1 MRVFDTS
8 PLLRSAV
15 GFDNLARLVDSVART
30 NPSETAY
37 PPYNIEKTGDD
48 DYRISMAV
56 AGFNEDELDVTVK
69 DGTLVI
75 AGKAA
80 AKSDEDETDEPVY
93 LHRGIAKRAFQRQFH
108 LADTIRVT
116 GAALENGLLHV
127 NLVREIPEERKPRQI
142 AINGSSPKVIDQ
154 KAA

>member
-15 GFDNLARLVDSVART
+15 GFDNLARLVESTARAKPSDS
-30 NPSETAY
+30 AY
-37 PPYNIEKTGDD
+37 PPYNIEKTGED

-56 AGFNEDELDVTVK
+56 AGFSEEELDITVK

-75 AGKAA
+75 SGKAA
-80 AKSDEDETDEPVY
+80 EKTEDDESDQPVY

-116 GAALENGLLHV
+116 GASLENGLLHV
-127 NLVREIPEERKPRQI
+127 ALVREIPEERKPRQI
-142 AINGSSPKVIDQ
+142 AINGGNAKMIDQ
-154 KAA
+154 TVA